1 MKTLK
6 AKKIGAAVLGLGL
19 LVAPAAFADPDVA
32 NGEALYQQKCN
43 MCHASGLANAPLT
56 DALTKLEP
64 QKIVEV
70 LTKPSPMMAGAVA
83 GITPE
88 QMRDIAVFLTKK
100 TMPAEGSLP
109 EVKAN

>member
-1 MKTLK
+1 MPT
-6 AKKIGAAVLGLGL
+6 IRAVPNPVMRDAYLQLVHRVSGVEERVLLEVLRGMRLGG
-19 LVAPAAFADPDVA
+19 
-32 NGEALYQQKCN
+32 
-43 MCHASGLANAPLT
+43 ASGLANAPLT